1 LPDGQ
6 YSRSPIRL
14 WSRDGHKK
22 DKKRVR
28 ALDLD
33 LIVRNDRRVF
43 KDRTQAGAGL
53 AAALPDLRLKSNVT
67 ILGLARGGVE
77 VAAEAAHLL
86 QLPLD
91 VLCIRKVGMPGYPEL
106 AMGAV
111 APQGERFTN
120 RRIASLLS
128 TRQIELAY
136 DAAMAEARAMDE
148 RLRGG
153 LPMNLVGQ
161 VAVIIDDGAA
171 TGASVR
177 AAIAAV
183 RNAGARQ
190 MMVALP
196 VLPRPAA
203 ERLARE
209 CDRLVTLRAPQRFQ
223 SVGQFYE
230 DFQPVSEERV
240 RELLAAARPPVEQPA

>member
-1 LPDGQ
+1 MF
-6 YSRSPIRL
+6 R
-14 WSRDGHKK
+14 
-22 DKKRVR
+22 
-28 ALDLD
+28 
-33 LIVRNDRRVF
+33 
-43 KDRTQAGAGL
+43 DRTQAGAAL
-53 AAALPDLRLKSNVT
+53 AAALPEYRRKSNVT
-67 ILGLARGGVE
+67 VIGLARGGVE
-77 VAAEAAHLL
+77 VAAELARLL
-86 QLPLD
+86 DQPLD
-91 VLCIRKVGMPGYPEL
+91 VLCVRKVSMPGHAEL

-120 RRIASLLS
+120 RRIASLLT
-128 TRQIELAY
+128 TRQIEQAY
-136 DAAMAEARAMDE
+136 DSAMAEARAMDE
-148 RLRGG
+148 RLRGA
-153 LPMNLVGQ
+153 LPLTLIGQ

-190 MMVALP
+190 MVVALP

-240 RELLAAARPPVEQPA
+240 RELLAAARPSVEQPA